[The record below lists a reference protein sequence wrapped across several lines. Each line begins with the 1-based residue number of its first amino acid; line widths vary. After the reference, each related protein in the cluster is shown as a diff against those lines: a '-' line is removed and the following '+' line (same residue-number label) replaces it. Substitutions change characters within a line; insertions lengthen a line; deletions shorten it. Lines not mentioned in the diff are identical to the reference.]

1 MDFKAQMEKDIRDTF
16 HNPSEFAEISTVRY
30 SGNTYKIPVIID
42 GESTKERN
50 KPSADHADGIFCSE
64 KVIYLAFEDL
74 KCVPESGD
82 SIHID
87 GIRYRIIQASNEAG
101 ELIIEAEY
109 YDD

>member
-1 MDFKAQMEKDIRDTF
+1 MDFKAQMEKDIRDAF
-16 HNPSEFAEISTVRY
+16 HNPTEFAEISIVVY
-30 SGNTYKIPVIID
+30 LGNTYKIPVIID
-42 GESTKERN
+42 ESTKEWN
-50 KPSADHADGIFCSE
+50 KPSADHADGIFCAD
-64 KVIYLAFEDL
+64 KVIYIAFADL

-87 GIRYRIIQASNEAG
+87 GIRYRIIQASKEAG